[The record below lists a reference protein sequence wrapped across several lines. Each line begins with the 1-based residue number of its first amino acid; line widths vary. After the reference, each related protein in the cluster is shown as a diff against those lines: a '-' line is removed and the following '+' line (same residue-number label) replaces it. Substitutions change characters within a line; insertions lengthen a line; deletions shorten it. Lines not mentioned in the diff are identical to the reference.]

1 MPTAQ
6 RDEARTPDG
15 DEARGTIVFAESLRW
30 MGVQWGKRSTLRAL
44 KRVGFAGRFVVWSW
58 DPFWRAALILP
69 TIAAPRFLEYQARR
83 LARELMRIR
92 RRRPRAPLHLI
103 GYSAG
108 GFLAVRALE
117 ILAGRAEV
125 DSCILLAAA
134 FSPRRD
140 LRPTCGSVR
149 GPMVITH
156 SRLDAI
162 VGLGTLLTG
171 TGDREHTVSIG
182 QAGYR
187 GPRCERIVALG
198 WRPSDVARGHLG
210 GHFTAADVVLP
221 AAGFCLQGS
230 R

>member
-1 MPTAQ
+1 
-6 RDEARTPDG
+6 
-15 DEARGTIVFAESLRW
+15 
-30 MGVQWGKRSTLRAL
+30 
-44 KRVGFAGRFVVWSW
+44 
-58 DPFWRAALILP
+58 
-69 TIAAPRFLEYQARR
+69 
-83 LARELMRIR
+83 
-92 RRRPRAPLHLI
+92 
-103 GYSAG
+103 
-108 GFLAVRALE
+108 
-117 ILAGRAEV
+117 
-125 DSCILLAAA
+125 
-134 FSPRRD
+134 
-140 LRPTCGSVR
+140 
-149 GPMVITH
+149 MVITH

-210 GHFTAADVVLP
+210 GHFTAAAAGYLADVVLP